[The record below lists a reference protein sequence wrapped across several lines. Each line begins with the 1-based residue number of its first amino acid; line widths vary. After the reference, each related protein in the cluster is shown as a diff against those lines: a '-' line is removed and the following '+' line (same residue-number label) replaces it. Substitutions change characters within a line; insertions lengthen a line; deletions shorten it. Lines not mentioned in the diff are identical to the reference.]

1 MILKSNLGNNM
12 TVVTHILFDE
22 TIGKE
27 RLADIDQNTTKQVSR
42 LTLHQIHSSKPN
54 LRPHGRTKPYAT

>member
-1 MILKSNLGNNM
+1 M

-27 RLADIDQNTTKQVSR
+27 RLADTDQNTTKQVSH
-42 LTLHQIHSSKPN
+42 LNLHQIHSSKPN
-54 LRPHGRTKPYAT
+54 LRPHGRTKPHAT